1 MLFLSTPAKLKQ
13 NPYTIR
19 CSSWQPYTQ
28 RRNRWL
34 CLKAVK
40 FVENP
45 TLPQKKVIFGRVV
58 RLMSL
63 CCHKKDVVWHGL
75 CGARTVSLQSRGR
88 NTYSAMWI
96 YLAAV
101 LASASAFAPHQLQP
115 GLRPRTPDA
124 SSATRLRAA
133 ADYGGLQP
141 NRRAV
146 LSLVPGLAA
155 FASQKAADA
164 KGLSAAVLQKLEAS
178 DGEPAPPPTA
188 AAPATAQTPAK
199 TESASETPP
208 APAPKDEAASK
219 AKAEQDAKKAEEAE
233 KKRVAAEA
241 ESKRRAEEEAEKK
254 RVAAEAES
262 KRLAEEEAEKKRVAA
277 EAESKRLAEEEA
289 EKKRVAEE
297 AAEAK
302 AKADAEAAE
311 AEAAKKAQE
320 QAASKARAEEKRKAD
335 VAANAEKKKKAEA
348 AAAAADAEVQRIEA
362 ELNKFKGKA
371 NVSTAFPFLQPYVR
385 LCS

>member
-1 MLFLSTPAKLKQ
+1 M
-13 NPYTIR
+13 
-19 CSSWQPYTQ
+19 
-28 RRNRWL
+28 
-34 CLKAVK
+34 KAVK

-75 CGARTVSLQSRGR
+75 WAEDQPEKSALLGGARTASLQSRGR

-335 VAANAEKKKKAEA
+335 AAANAEKKKKAEA

>member
-1 MLFLSTPAKLKQ
+1 
-13 NPYTIR
+13 
-19 CSSWQPYTQ
+19 
-28 RRNRWL
+28 
-34 CLKAVK
+34 
-40 FVENP
+40 
-45 TLPQKKVIFGRVV
+45 
-58 RLMSL
+58 MSL

-75 CGARTVSLQSRGR
+75 WAEDQPEKSALLGGARTASLQSRGR

-241 ESKRRAEEEAEKK
+241 ESKRRAEEEAEK

-262 KRLAEEEAEKKRVAA
+262 KRR
-277 EAESKRLAEEEA
+277 AEEEA

>member
-75 CGARTVSLQSRGR
+75 WAEDQPEKSALLGGARTASLQSRGR

-241 ESKRRAEEEAEKK
+241 ESKRRAEEEAEK
-254 RVAAEAES
+254 
-262 KRLAEEEAEKKRVAA
+262 RVAA

-335 VAANAEKKKKAEA
+335 AAANAEKKKKAEA

>member
-1 MLFLSTPAKLKQ
+1 M
-13 NPYTIR
+13 
-19 CSSWQPYTQ
+19 
-28 RRNRWL
+28 
-34 CLKAVK
+34 KAVK

-75 CGARTVSLQSRGR
+75 WAEDQPEKSALLGGARTASLQSRGR

-241 ESKRRAEEEAEKK
+241 ESKRRAEEEAEK

-335 VAANAEKKKKAEA
+335 AAANAEKKKKAEA

>member
-1 MLFLSTPAKLKQ
+1 
-13 NPYTIR
+13 
-19 CSSWQPYTQ
+19 
-28 RRNRWL
+28 
-34 CLKAVK
+34 
-40 FVENP
+40 
-45 TLPQKKVIFGRVV
+45 
-58 RLMSL
+58 MSL

-75 CGARTVSLQSRGR
+75 WAEDQPEKSALLGGARTASLQSRGR

-241 ESKRRAEEEAEKK
+241 ESKRRAEEEAEK
-254 RVAAEAES
+254 
-262 KRLAEEEAEKKRVAA
+262 RVAA

-335 VAANAEKKKKAEA
+335 AAANAEKKKKAEA

>member
-1 MLFLSTPAKLKQ
+1 
-13 NPYTIR
+13 
-19 CSSWQPYTQ
+19 
-28 RRNRWL
+28 
-34 CLKAVK
+34 
-40 FVENP
+40 
-45 TLPQKKVIFGRVV
+45 
-58 RLMSL
+58 MSL

-75 CGARTVSLQSRGR
+75 WAEDQPEKSALLGGARTASLQSRGR

-262 KRLAEEEAEKKRVAA
+262 KRR
-277 EAESKRLAEEEA
+277 AEEEA

-335 VAANAEKKKKAEA
+335 AAANAEKKKKAEA

>member
-1 MLFLSTPAKLKQ
+1 
-13 NPYTIR
+13 
-19 CSSWQPYTQ
+19 
-28 RRNRWL
+28 
-34 CLKAVK
+34 
-40 FVENP
+40 
-45 TLPQKKVIFGRVV
+45 
-58 RLMSL
+58 MSL

-75 CGARTVSLQSRGR
+75 WAKDQPEKSALLGGARTVSLQSRGR

-101 LASASAFAPHQLQP
+101 LASASAFAPHHLQP

-133 ADYGGLQP
+133 ADHGGLQP

-241 ESKRRAEEEAEKK
+241 ESKRRAEEEAEK
-254 RVAAEAES
+254 
-262 KRLAEEEAEKKRVAA
+262 RVAA

-335 VAANAEKKKKAEA
+335 AAANAEKKKKAEA

-385 LCS
+385 LCL